1 MLCEREVSWWPDI
14 GLLWC
19 AGMCL
24 RVRQYVSTSVCQY
37 VTPGTIATRLAR
49 VETVHQ
55 NMRAVLVLVQRGH
68 KPMWVPR

>member
-1 MLCEREVSWWPDI
+1 MLCEREVSWRPDV

-19 AGMCL
+19 AYLCL
-24 RVRQYVSTSVCQY
+24 RVRQYV
-37 VTPGTIATRLAR
+37 TPGKIATRLAR

-68 KPMWVPR
+68 KPMLVPR

>member
-1 MLCEREVSWWPDI
+1 MLCQLEVSWRPDV

-19 AGMCL
+19 AYLCL
-24 RVRQYVSTSVCQY
+24 RVCQY
-37 VTPGTIATRLAR
+37 ATPGTIATRLAR

-68 KPMWVPR
+68 KPMWVLR